1 MRVKWEQF
9 NRAFTLLALRKYTEN
24 TLRKYNLP
32 LQIGRLKETLLVKV
46 PLNVIFSESV
56 QEHRPARGFYEWQ
69 AKGPE
74 DLRELAWGLMVGTLP
89 RPVPAD

>member
-1 MRVKWEQF
+1 M
-9 NRAFTLLALRKYTEN
+9 
-24 TLRKYNLP
+24 
-32 LQIGRLKETLLVKV
+32 VKV